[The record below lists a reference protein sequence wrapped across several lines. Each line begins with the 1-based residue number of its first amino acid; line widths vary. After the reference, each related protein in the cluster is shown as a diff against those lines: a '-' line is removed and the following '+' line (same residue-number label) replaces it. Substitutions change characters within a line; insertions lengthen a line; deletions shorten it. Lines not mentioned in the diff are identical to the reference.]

1 LSKRTHARNDYWAK
15 EFFASSLLDLRHTV
29 WKTVVPAYEY
39 RCTCGDTMTV
49 IRSITAEENKPICA
63 KCAKEMTRTYES
75 PPIQF
80 KGGGWAGKD

>member
-1 LSKRTHARNDYWAK
+1 M
-15 EFFASSLLDLRHTV
+15 
-29 WKTVVPAYEY
+29 PAYEY
-39 RCTCGDTMTV
+39 GCTCGDTMTV